1 MAAGDVFSD
10 HYFPATTA
18 GVDVQPAAGVQ
29 VMITFI
35 TANTNN
41 TRLVMKNSSGS
52 FNAYVPTGT
61 ASSDAMTDGRINFN
75 MKLFLTNSEYIQ
87 FKPSSGTYY
96 FAYSG
101 IEI

>member
-1 MAAGDVFSD
+1 MASGDVFSD

-29 VMITFI
+29 ALITLI
-35 TANTNN
+35 AANTNN

-52 FNAYVPTGT
+52 FNAYVANGT
-61 ASSDAMTDGRINFN
+61 SSSDAMTDGRNNFN
-75 MKLFLTNSEYIQ
+75 MKLFLTNTEYIA